1 MPTPKKATK
10 EQIELNKRKQM
21 ALRMAGYNV
30 KVDGSWGRWQ
40 EEQYRKISTHDKE
53 YPTDIL
59 GTLTYLKDKLT
70 GDTTYYQEPS
80 IVTGYSGEIRADNRS
95 DAKRWLD
102 QQLSNNN
109 PLGYLYRTVLP
120 AGVVA
125 TGLVY
130 GGPAMG
136 KVATTAARVAPQVAR
151 ATGQAI
157 SQGPRRIA
165 ANLMTNGTPSAVVQ
179 TTSGTVQVPVAASI
193 PQWLSP
199 KALLGTAALGTGVTL
214 TRNAPIP
221 ISRAVSI
228 ASEAPTGSI
237 LTSPE
242 ANTQN
247 TSSSAGTPNNGN
259 GNSEKPKKPQRD
271 NRYKKTL
278 QEAGEYWKNVGNKA
292 LKYTLRTAPWLGA
305 VGYGAYR
312 GVQIANPSQT
322 PTAADSLLEEQSR
335 QIMELG
341 KLDRAKQ
348 NQITID
354 SLRRS
359 LSNPVQS
366 TGDTLRAGTAS
377 QTSQQPVEEVS
388 IIKNNPFMQK

>member
-1 MPTPKKATK
+1 MPIRKISQAEAAENKK
-10 EQIELNKRKQM
+10 KQQV
-21 ALRMAGYNV
+21 LRTAGYNI
-30 KVDGSWGRWQ
+30 KVDGSWGPWQ
-40 EEQYRKISTHDKE
+40 EKQYRKVTSAKRGKTSQANVGVMALPVAGYGIAQLLEGLGSIS
-53 YPTDIL
+53 L
-59 GTLTYLKDKLT
+59 
-70 GDTTYYQEPS
+70 PS
-80 IVTGYSGEIRADNRS
+80 IS
-95 DAKRWLD
+95 
-102 QQLSNNN
+102 
-109 PLGYLYRTVLP
+109 LP
-120 AGVVA
+120 SISAPAAAMAAPVA
-125 TGLVY
+125 LTLA
-130 GGPAMG
+130 GPAYG
-136 KVATTAARVAPQVAR
+136 LYETI
-151 ATGQAI
+151 TGQHHQVNITPQERQAMTYAPDATRVSRPI
-157 SQGPRRIA
+157 VVSRTRVGSQSQSRPMGEMYINP
-165 ANLMTNGTPSAVVQ
+165 
-179 TTSGTVQVPVAASI
+179 
-193 PQWLSP
+193 
-199 KALLGTAALGTGVTL
+199 TL
-214 TRNAPIP
+214 TRTR
-221 ISRAVSI
+221 SVSM
-228 ASEAPTGSI
+228 ASEAPTNSI
-237 LTSPE
+237 PPSPE

-341 KLDRAKQ
+341 KLGRARQ

-377 QTSQQPVEEVS
+377 QTPQQPVEEVS